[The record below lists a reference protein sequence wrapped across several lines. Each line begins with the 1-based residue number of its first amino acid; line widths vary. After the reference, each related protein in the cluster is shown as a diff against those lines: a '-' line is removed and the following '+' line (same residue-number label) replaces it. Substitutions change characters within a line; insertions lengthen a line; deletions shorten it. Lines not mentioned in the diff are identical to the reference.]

1 MVTTMFA
8 YLRRIFRRQA
18 PVPEVTVIDLQA
30 YYDLLER
37 RQKAWLADIKQRA
50 RDRERMS
57 IIAWGWARDCV
68 SHREQRELSGLL
80 TKDIRA
86 WLRGL
91 KANEV
96 MALARANDHLIRGHI
111 YEGARIAGVRAVQP
125 LPQATLH
132 FPRPKRVGGGNAAAG
147 RRPAVSDVDE

>member
-1 MVTTMFA
+1 MSAFA
-8 YLRRIFRRQA
+8 FLSSLFRRRD
-18 PVPEVTVIDLQA
+18 TVSNVAIVDLQA

-37 RQKAWLADIKQRA
+37 RQKAWLADVKQRA

-57 IIAWGWARDCV
+57 IIVWGWARDCV
-68 SHREQRELSGLL
+68 SHLEKRELSGLL
-80 TKDIRA
+80 TRDIRA

-91 KANEV
+91 NANEV